1 MVCVQK
7 PKTESLDSPRFLPF
21 KLIVINGIL
30 ILNNQFFVIMT
41 QLSIGS
47 AVPAFQALNLAD
59 RPVTGQDYQGAWWV
73 LYFYPKDNT
82 PGCTTEAIDFTQL
95 LPDFQALGAKIVG
108 VSTDSVATHC
118 KFIAKQQLQ
127 IELLSDPDHQM
138 VEAFGMW
145 QLKKFMGKEYMG
157 IVRST
162 FIIDPQGK
170 IAHLWPKVKVKGH
183 AAEVLAWLTTNRS

>member
-1 MVCVQK
+1 
-7 PKTESLDSPRFLPF
+7 
-21 KLIVINGIL
+21 
-30 ILNNQFFVIMT
+30 MT

-47 AVPAFQALNLAD
+47 AIPVFQSLDLFD
-59 RPVTGQDYQGAWWV
+59 RPVTGQDYQGQWWV

>member
-1 MVCVQK
+1 VVGAV
-7 PKTESLDSPRFLPF
+7 FLSQRQHAG
-21 KLIVINGIL
+21 LY
-30 ILNNQFFVIMT
+30 
-41 QLSIGS
+41 
-47 AVPAFQALNLAD
+47 D
-59 RPVTGQDYQGAWWV
+59 RGDR
-73 LYFYPKDNT
+73 L
-82 PGCTTEAIDFTQL
+82 
-95 LPDFQALGAKIVG
+95 G

-127 IELLSDPDHQM
+127 IELLSDPEHQM

-170 IAHLWPKVKVKGH
+170 IAHIWPKVKVKGH

>member
-1 MVCVQK
+1 
-7 PKTESLDSPRFLPF
+7 
-21 KLIVINGIL
+21 
-30 ILNNQFFVIMT
+30 MT
-41 QLSIGS
+41 QLAIGS
-47 AVPAFQALNLAD
+47 AIPAFQALNLSD
-59 RPVTGQDYQGAWWV
+59 QPITGQDYQGEWWV

-95 LPDFQALGAKIVG
+95 LPDFQALGARILG

-127 IELLSDPDHQM
+127 IELLSDPEHQM

-170 IAHLWPKVKVKGH
+170 IAHIWPKVKVKGH